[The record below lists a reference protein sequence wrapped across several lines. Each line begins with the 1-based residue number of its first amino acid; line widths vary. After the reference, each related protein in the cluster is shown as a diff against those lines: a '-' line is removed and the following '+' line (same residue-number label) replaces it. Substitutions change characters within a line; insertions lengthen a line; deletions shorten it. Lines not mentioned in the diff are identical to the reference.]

1 MKQSLRGFLA
11 ATLMAL
17 LVAGCATQS
26 PSVVDRAPDRDPG
39 QLLRQAEEQVP
50 EQAAMTRLEAADI
63 LARQGEREDAF
74 ETAGNID
81 EQALP
86 ESDRVRWA
94 LLFSELARALDD
106 PHSVLRATQVLDD
119 ELPMP
124 SRAQRT
130 LEDRQRWARETLDK
144 PDPERFALPELEG
157 ETINRIAVALPE
169 SGALSNLAEALASAM
184 RRHHDIQGDDVQL
197 SFLDATQYSLDEL
210 YDRVQQM
217 NAQVMIGPLSKEQV
231 TQLEQRDSVPVPTL
245 ALNYGS
251 SERNQA
257 KRLFQYGLSAEDE
270 ARQAARRAWQ
280 DGHRRMALMVPDN
293 DWGQRVGEAFW
304 NQWQRQGGDI
314 TNAVRYNPGNPV
326 SDAVKTALNVRG
338 ERARLDD
345 IDALFLLA
353 LPEYARQVPP
363 TMDYYYAQDLPV
375 YATSHLHDGAR
386 QIRLDQDLND
396 VMFMD
401 IPWQIPDAAVGGEE
415 VLPFYA
421 SYQRLREE
429 SDASMFRLMAMGV
442 DAYEIAT
449 RLSDFSQLQGFDG
462 STGKLFLTSDG
473 RIYRELPWA
482 KFQNGVPSPILIP
495 GLLGDTQGNQ
505 ADNDERNGD

>member
-26 PSVVDRAPDRDPG
+26 PSVVDREPDEDPG
-39 QLLRQAEEQVP
+39 RLLSQAEEQAP
-50 EQAAMTRLEAADI
+50 EEAARTRLEAANI
-63 LARQGEREDAF
+63 FARQGQREDAF
-74 ETAGNID
+74 EAADAID
-81 EQALP
+81 EQALS

-94 LLFSELARALDD
+94 LLFSELARALDEPD
-106 PHSVLRATQVLDD
+106 SVLRAAQVLDD
-119 ELPMP
+119 ELPMQ
-124 SRAQRT
+124 SDQQRA
-130 LEDRQRWARETLDK
+130 LEDRQRWAREARDK

-157 ETINRIAVALPE
+157 ERINRVVVALPE
-169 SGALSNLAEALASAM
+169 SGALSNVADTIGSAM
-184 RRHHDIQGDDVQL
+184 RRHHESQGDDVEL
-197 SFLDATQYSLDEL
+197 SFLDASDYTLEEL

-217 NAQVMIGPLSKEQV
+217 NAQVMIGPLDKEQV

-251 SERNQA
+251 GDSNQA

-280 DGHRRMALMVPDN
+280 DGHRRMSLMVPDN
-293 DWGQRVGEAFW
+293 NWGQRVGEAFW
-304 NQWQRQGGDI
+304 NEWHGQGGDI
-314 TNAVRYNPGNPV
+314 SNAVRYNPDNSV

-338 ERARLDD
+338 ERAQLDD

-353 LPEYARQVPP
+353 LPDYARQVPP
-363 TMDYYYAQDLPV
+363 TMDYYYAPDLPV
-375 YATSHLHDGAR
+375 YATSHLHEGRR
-386 QIRLDQDLND
+386 QTRQDQDLND

-415 VLPFYA
+415 VLPFYD

-449 RLSDFSQLQGFDG
+449 RFSDLSEMEGFDG
-462 STGKLFLTSDG
+462 STGKLFLTGDG
-473 RIYRELPWA
+473 RFYRELPWA
-482 KFQNGVPSPILIP
+482 KFQNGTPAPILIP
-495 GLLGDTQGNQ
+495 GLMGDEE
-505 ADNDERNGD
+505 DNDESNDD

>member
-17 LVAGCATQS
+17 FVAGCAMQP
-26 PSVVDRAPDRDPG
+26 PSVVDRVPDEDPG
-39 QLLRQAEEQVP
+39 RLLSQAQ
-50 EQAAMTRLEAADI
+50 EQAPGEAARTRLEAANI
-63 LARQGEREDAF
+63 FARQGQREDAF
-74 ETAGNID
+74 EAAGAIN
-81 EQALP
+81 EQALS
-86 ESDRVRWA
+86 EANRVRWA
-94 LLFSELARALDD
+94 LLFSELARALNEPD
-106 PHSVLRATQVLDD
+106 SVLRATQVLDD
-119 ELPMP
+119 ELPMQ
-124 SRAQRT
+124 AEQQRT
-130 LEDRQRWARETLDK
+130 LEDRQRWAREALDK

-157 ETINRIAVALPE
+157 ETINRILVALPE
-169 SGALSNLAEALASAM
+169 SGALSSVAETIASAM

-197 SFLDATQYSLDEL
+197 SFLDASQYSLNEL
-210 YDRVQQM
+210 YDRAQQM
-217 NAQVMIGPLSKEQV
+217 NTQVMIGPLDKEQV

-251 SERNQA
+251 GERNQA

-280 DGHRRMALMVPDN
+280 DGHRQMALMVPDN
-293 DWGQRVGEAFW
+293 NWGQRVGEAFW
-304 NQWQRQGGDI
+304 NEWHRQGGEI
-314 TNAVRYNPGNPV
+314 SNAVRYNPDNPV

-338 ERARLDD
+338 ERAQLNE

-353 LPEYARQVPP
+353 LPDYARQVPP
-363 TMDYYYAQDLPV
+363 TMDYYYAPDLPI
-375 YATSHLHDGAR
+375 YATSHLHEGR
-386 QIRLDQDLND
+386 GQTRLDQDLND

-415 VLPFYA
+415 VLPFYD

-429 SDASMFRLMAMGV
+429 PDASMFRLMAMGV

-449 RLSDFSQLQGFDG
+449 RLSDFSALEGFDG
-462 STGKLFLTSDG
+462 STGKLFLTADG

-482 KFQNGVPSPILIP
+482 KFQNGTPAPILIP
-495 GLLGDTQGNQ
+495 GLMSSEE
-505 ADNDERNGD
+505 DNDERDDD

>member
-17 LVAGCATQS
+17 LMAGCATQS
-26 PSVVDRAPDRDPG
+26 PSVVDREPDQDPG
-39 QLLRQAEEQVP
+39 QLLSQAEEQGP
-50 EQAAMTRLEAADI
+50 EEAAKTRLEAVDI

-74 ETAGNID
+74 DVAKSLD
-81 EQALP
+81 EQALS

-94 LLFSELARALDD
+94 LVFSELARALDEPD
-106 PHSVLRATQVLDD
+106 SVLRATQVLND
-119 ELPMP
+119 ELPME
-124 SRAQRT
+124 SDQQRT
-130 LEDRQRWARETLDK
+130 LEDRQRWAREALDK

-169 SGALSNLAEALASAM
+169 SGTLSSVAETIADAM
-184 RRHHDIQGDDVQL
+184 RRHHDIQDDDVQL
-197 SFLDATQYSLDEL
+197 SFLDASEYSLNEL
-210 YDRVQQM
+210 YDRVEQM
-217 NAQVMIGPLSKEQV
+217 NAQVMIGPLDKEQV

-251 SERNQA
+251 SDRNQA

-280 DGHRRMALMVPDN
+280 DGHRQMSLMVPDN
-293 DWGQRVGEAFW
+293 NWGQRVGEAFW
-304 NQWQRQGGDI
+304 NEWHRQGGDI
-314 TNAVRYNPGNPV
+314 SNAVRYNPDNPV
-326 SDAVKTALNVRG
+326 SDAVETALNVRG
-338 ERARLDD
+338 ERAQLDD

-353 LPEYARQVPP
+353 LPDYARQVPP
-363 TMDYYYAQDLPV
+363 TMDYYYAPDLPV
-375 YATSHLHDGAR
+375 YATSHLHEGQR
-386 QIRLDQDLND
+386 QTRLDQDLNE

-415 VLPFYA
+415 VLPFYD
-421 SYQRLREE
+421 SYQRMREE
-429 SDASMFRLMAMGV
+429 SDASLFRLMAMGV

-449 RLSDFSQLQGFDG
+449 RLSDFSELEGFDG
-462 STGKLFLTSDG
+462 STGRLFLTGDG

-482 KFQNGVPSPILIP
+482 KFQNGTPSPILIP
-495 GLLGDTQGNQ
+495 GLMGDEEDT
-505 ADNDERNGD
+505 DERDDN

>member
-17 LVAGCATQS
+17 LMVGCAMQP
-26 PSVVDRAPDRDPG
+26 PSVVDRVPDEDPNR
-39 QLLRQAEEQVP
+39 LLSQAEQQGP
-50 EQAAMTRLEAADI
+50 EQAAISRLEAANI
-63 LARQGEREDAF
+63 LARQGQREDAYGVA
-74 ETAGNID
+74 TAID

-86 ESDRVRWA
+86 ESARVRWA
-94 LLFSELARALDD
+94 LLFSELARALDEPD
-106 PHSVLRATQVLDD
+106 SVLRATQVLDD
-119 ELPMP
+119 ELPMQ
-124 SRAQRT
+124 ANQQRT
-130 LEDRQRWARETLDK
+130 LEDRQRWARETLDR
-144 PDPERFALPELEG
+144 PDPARFALPELEG
-157 ETINRIAVALPE
+157 VTINRIAVALPE
-169 SGALSNLAEALASAM
+169 SGALSNVAETLASAI
-184 RRHHDIQGDDVQL
+184 RRHRDITGDDVQL
-197 SFLDATQYSLDEL
+197 NFLDSSQYALNEL
-210 YDRVQQM
+210 YDRAQQM
-217 NAQVMIGPLSKEQV
+217 NAQVMIGPLDKEQV

-280 DGHRRMALMVPDN
+280 DGHRQMSLMVPDN

-304 NQWQRQGGDI
+304 NEWQRQGGDI
-314 TNAVRYNPGNPV
+314 SNAVRYNPDNPV

-338 ERARLDD
+338 ERAQLND
-345 IDALFLLA
+345 IDGLFLLA
-353 LPEYARQVPP
+353 LPDYARQVPP
-363 TMDYYYAQDLPV
+363 TMDFYYAPNLPV
-375 YATSHLHDGAR
+375 YATSHLHEGRR
-386 QIRLDQDLND
+386 QIRLDQDLNE

-421 SYQRLREE
+421 TYQRLREE

-449 RLSDFSQLQGFDG
+449 RLSDFSALEGFDG
-462 STGKLFLTSDG
+462 STGKLTLTSDG

-482 KFQNGVPSPILIP
+482 KFQNGTPSPILIP
-495 GLLGDTQGNQ
+495 GLQSNQEDTDESD
-505 ADNDERNGD
+505 DN

>member
-26 PSVVDRAPDRDPG
+26 PSVVDREPDEDPG
-39 QLLRQAEEQVP
+39 RLLSQAEEQAP
-50 EQAAMTRLEAADI
+50 EEAARTRLEAANI
-63 LARQGEREDAF
+63 FARQGQREDAF
-74 ETAGNID
+74 EAADAID
-81 EQALP
+81 EQALS

-94 LLFSELARALDD
+94 LLFSELARALDEPD
-106 PHSVLRATQVLDD
+106 SVLRAAQVLDD
-119 ELPMP
+119 ELPMQ
-124 SRAQRT
+124 SDQQRA
-130 LEDRQRWARETLDK
+130 LEDRQRWAREALDK

-157 ETINRIAVALPE
+157 ERINRVVVALPE
-169 SGALSNLAEALASAM
+169 SGALSNVADTIGSAM
-184 RRHHDIQGDDVQL
+184 RRHHESQGDDVEL
-197 SFLDATQYSLDEL
+197 SFLDASDYTLEEL

-217 NAQVMIGPLSKEQV
+217 NAQVMIGPLDKEQV

-251 SERNQA
+251 GDSNQA

-280 DGHRRMALMVPDN
+280 DGHRRMSLMVPDN
-293 DWGQRVGEAFW
+293 NWGQRVGEAFW
-304 NQWQRQGGDI
+304 NEWHGQGGDI
-314 TNAVRYNPGNPV
+314 SNAVRYNPDNSV

-338 ERARLDD
+338 ERAQLDD

-353 LPEYARQVPP
+353 LPDYARQVPP
-363 TMDYYYAQDLPV
+363 TMDYYYAPDLPV
-375 YATSHLHDGAR
+375 YATSHLHEGRR
-386 QIRLDQDLND
+386 QTRQDQDLND

-415 VLPFYA
+415 VLPFYD

-442 DAYEIAT
+442 DAYE
-449 RLSDFSQLQGFDG
+449 
-462 STGKLFLTSDG
+462 
-473 RIYRELPWA
+473 
-482 KFQNGVPSPILIP
+482 
-495 GLLGDTQGNQ
+495 
-505 ADNDERNGD
+505 